1 MAFGLTNPMPRKTAT
16 SHTEELE
23 RLIKERTAELERA
36 NERLF
41 LANQVKAEF
50 LAHISKE
57 LRSPINRIIELA
69 DSLLEKREGE
79 LSREQRMSLARMRE
93 CGAGLRAMVDR
104 IIELSNLNIGI
115 SRLLPKRLHV
125 ADTLREI
132 VGGLQEMAGK
142 KGVSIVVSCDK
153 KPDFV
158 TADEGKF
165 RFILK
170 ELLTNSIKFSPKG
183 SKIRVESCK
192 TVLRGN
198 GETSFLEVS
207 VADEGP
213 GITPMEMERI
223 FSEFERAGNATELPG
238 SLGIGLVLVKGLVEL
253 HGGRIRASSL
263 PGRGSRFTFTLPLER
278 PAAEETR
285 RPRILL
291 AAQSEQKNEFLLQN
305 LKHEKYEIRTMG
317 GGLETLSKG
326 TTDPPDL
333 FLLALELPDV
343 NGIDVCLRLKSYEKT
358 RHVPVIIIAEHA
370 EHGERI
376 RSLQVGVDD
385 FFTEPLNVQELLPK
399 IKSLVAQ
406 KLSYDFLKKSY
417 ARAEAE
423 AYTDPMTGLCNIR
436 HFWQHLDREL
446 ERARRYGHGCSI
458 ALIDIDFFK
467 KYNDSYGHLQGD
479 EVLREAA
486 ELLRQQIRNS
496 DIAARYGGEE
506 FVIIMPETSKELAM
520 VVGEK
525 LRKAFETFSFPLQ
538 ETQPGGSLTISVGI
552 ATFPQDAKGARD
564 LFDKADK
571 ALYRAKEEGRNRV
584 VGWGVCLFEAG
595 SQK

>member
-1 MAFGLTNPMPRKTAT
+1 MAAGLKIPMPRKTAN
-16 SHTEELE
+16 SRTEELE
-23 RLIKERTAELERA
+23 RLIRERTAELERA

-57 LRSPINRIIELA
+57 LRNPINRIIDLA
-69 DSLLEKREGE
+69 DALLEVHQQG
-79 LSREQRMSLARMRE
+79 LTQEQRASLGRVRE
-93 CGAGLRAMVDR
+93 CGAGLRTMVDR

-115 SRLLPKRLHV
+115 ARFLPKRLHV
-125 ADTLREI
+125 ADTLRKITEGLKEI
-132 VGGLQEMAGK
+132 AEK

-153 KPDFV
+153 NTDFII
-158 TADEGKF
+158 ADEGKF
-165 RFILK
+165 MFILE

-183 SKIRVESCK
+183 SEIRIEACK
-192 TVLRGN
+192 TVLRGD
-198 GETSFLEVS
+198 GEAPFLEVS

-213 GITPMEMERI
+213 GISPMEMERI
-223 FSEFERAGNATELPG
+223 FSGFERVGNTTELPG
-238 SLGIGLVLVKGLVEL
+238 SLGIGLALVKRLVEL

-263 PGRGSRFTFTLPLER
+263 PGRGSRFTFTLAQGG
-278 PAAEETR
+278 PAAEEAR
-285 RPRILL
+285 MPRILL
-291 AAQSEQKNEFLLQN
+291 ATRSEQKKEVLLQI
-305 LKHEKYEIRTMG
+305 LKQEKYEITTMG

-326 TTDPPDL
+326 TADPPDL
-333 FLLALELPDV
+333 FLLTLELPDV

-370 EHGERI
+370 DHGERI
-376 RSLQVGVDD
+376 RSLQVGADD
-385 FFTEPLNVQELLPK
+385 FCTDPLEIQELLPK
-399 IKSLVAQ
+399 IKSLIAR
-406 KLSYDFLKKSY
+406 KMGYDFLKKSY
-417 ARAEAE
+417 DRAEAE

-467 KYNDSYGHLQGD
+467 KYNDRYGHLQGD

-486 ELLRQQIRNS
+486 ELFRQQIRNS

-525 LRKAFETFSFPLQ
+525 LRKAFESFAFPLQ
-538 ETQPGGSLTISVGI
+538 ETQPGGSLTVSVGI
-552 ATFPQDAKGARD
+552 STFPQDAKGARD

-584 VGWGVCLFEAG
+584 VGWGVCLLENNQ
-595 SQK
+595 QK